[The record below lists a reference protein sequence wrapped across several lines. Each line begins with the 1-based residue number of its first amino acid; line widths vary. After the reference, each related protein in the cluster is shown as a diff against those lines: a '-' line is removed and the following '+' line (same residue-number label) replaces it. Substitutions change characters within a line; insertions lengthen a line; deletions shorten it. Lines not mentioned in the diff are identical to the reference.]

1 MDGQSP
7 GKRYDKRIF
16 WKHGAGPNSL
26 CYFRYMA
33 TGESFRSL
41 RFAFRI
47 SHSYISVI
55 IRETLSAICKQLVP
69 IFIPTLTKEAL
80 TKKAEEFW
88 ERWNFPN
95 CIGALDGKHVRIFAP
110 AKSGSLYFNYKEYFS
125 LVMLALVDA
134 NCKFIALDVGSYG
147 KEGDSSIFNKSAFGR
162 KVMHCQDFF
171 PADRILPRSNKV
183 LPHVII
189 GDEAF
194 RLDKHLMKPFTK
206 LSATSDKSKA
216 IFNYRLSRAR
226 RVSENAFGLLSQV
239 FRVFYTPIAVK
250 PEVCDDLIIAACCLH
265 NLLREG
271 YLEKKGVPYYEY
283 DSNEE
288 NSNVF
293 RNFTRAGGYQNVEG
307 FHVRDEFMR
316 FFLQEG
322 IVEWQNQQVS
332 KV

>member
-1 MDGQSP
+1 MLYLLSL
-7 GKRYDKRIF
+7 
-16 WKHGAGPNSL
+16 L

-41 RFAFRI
+41 QFAFRI
-47 SHSYISVI
+47 SHSYISII
-55 IRETLSAICKQLVP
+55 IRETLSAIYKSLVP
-69 IFIPTLTKEAL
+69 IFIPSPTKEAL

-95 CIGALDGKHVRIFAP
+95 CIGALDGKHIRIFAP

-125 LVMLALVDA
+125 IVMLALVDA
-134 NCKFIALDVGSYG
+134 NYKFIAVDIGSYG
-147 KEGDSSIFNKSAFGR
+147 KEGDSSIFIKSVFGR
-162 KVMHCQDFF
+162 KVMRSQDFF
-171 PADRILPRSNKV
+171 PADEMLPKSNKV
-183 LPHVII
+183 LPYVII

-206 LSATSDKSKA
+206 LAASSDKSKA

-226 RVSENAFGLLSQV
+226 RVSENAFGLISQV

-250 PEVCDDLIIAACCLH
+250 SEVCDDLIMAACCLH

-271 YLEKKGVPYYEY
+271 YLEQKGIPYYEY
-283 DSNEE
+283 DSNEKTSDFFQ
-288 NSNVF
+288 NL
-293 RNFTRAGGYQNVEG
+293 TRSGGYQNVEG

-322 IVEWQNQQVS
+322 FVEWQNQQVS
-332 KV
+332 KTK